1 MGKKA
6 SPANSPID
14 LKRLRL
20 RDGDMVVIRDMSDS
34 HEYRQ
39 AVVERIQASTK
50 AKVSVI
56 FVQRLSDIKLL
67 TEKQLKSIGLVRI
80 NDA

>member
-20 RDGDMVVIRDMSDS
+20 KDGDMVVIRDLTDS
-34 HEYRQ
+34 HEYRA
-39 AVVERIQASTK
+39 AVIKRIEASTK
-50 AKVSVI
+50 ASVSVI

-67 TEKQLKSIGLVRI
+67 TKEQLERIGLVRK